1 MKTPSIRLMASGV
14 AALMLLA
21 ACGGTTGTTWTFA
34 PALPTPTVGPSVM
47 PSMGASSAPT
57 TAPSAGT
64 SAAPASPGGSVVPGS
79 PAASVAASPGPAHV
93 IKLELTGSLSIT
105 QDGQTVTA
113 LDVKEGETVHF
124 VIDNTAGFTHNFHIA
139 TADQLQ
145 QNAPDLPGIPDWTSG
160 VQEFDYMV
168 TADTAGLEFACTVPG
183 HYSLMHGTFN
193 VTP

>member
-1 MKTPSIRLMASGV
+1 MVSGM
-14 AALMLLA
+14 AALLLLA
-21 ACGGTTGTTWTFA
+21 ACGGTTGTTWTIA
-34 PALPTPTVGPSVM
+34 PALPTPTAGPSGM

-57 TAPSAGT
+57 AVPSAGT
-64 SAAPASPGGSVVPGS
+64 SVAPASPGASVAPGS
-79 PAASVAASPGPAHV
+79 PAASAATSPGAGQV

-105 QDGQTVTA
+105 QDGQAVTT
-113 LDVKEGETVHF
+113 LDVKQGETVHF
-124 VIDNTAGFTHNFHIA
+124 VIDNTAGFTHNFHIG

-160 VQEFDYMV
+160 VQEFDYTV